1 MKTINDAVVD
11 RLCYYLEE
19 KKLTQYKLAILSGIP
34 FATIKSI
41 MQRRTKNIT
50 LKTIILL
57 AGGLGISVKEFLDDD
72 SFDVENIII
81 D

>member
-19 KKLTQYKLAILSGIP
+19 RKLTQYKLAILSGIP